1 MLKLTQVEA
10 GTGRAGLF
18 TSSLIRFSLSS
29 FPLPNLGE
37 LSGRVG
43 RGSPGLSSSHEAV
56 GGSESFSPLCLF
68 TLVLH
73 GHPGVLGA
81 WQLGT
86 VGQLHLQGPRSPSPR
101 NPVTHHQTPWPSVA
115 FVWNAPSL
123 PSPLQLASFSASIAD
138 LKATLQSLRP
148 QTWERPGTL
157 GMLEPRPDCN
167 SLCSPGWP

>member
-1 MLKLTQVEA
+1 MLTQVEA

-86 VGQLHLQGPRSPSPR
+86 VGQLHLQGPRSPSPGNQLPTTKPR
-101 NPVTHHQTPWPSVA
+101 GLCLECSQPPS
-115 FVWNAPSL
+115 S
-123 PSPLQLASFSASIAD
+123 SPACFLLCLHCRPEGYSAE
-138 LKATLQSLRP
+138 P
-148 QTWERPGTL
+148 QTSNLGTT
-157 GMLEPRPDCN
+157 RDVRDA
-167 SLCSPGWP
+167 

>member
-56 GGSESFSPLCLF
+56 GGSESFSPLCPF

-73 GHPGVLGA
+73 GHPGVLEPGSWELLDSSTCRA
-81 WQLGT
+81 QG
-86 VGQLHLQGPRSPSPR
+86 HLVPEPGYPPP
-101 NPVTHHQTPWPSVA
+101 NPVA

-123 PSPLQLASFSASIAD
+123 PPPLQLASFSASIAD
-138 LKATLQSLRP
+138 LKATPQSLRP

-157 GMLEPRPDCN
+157 GMFEDVRDV
-167 SLCSPGWP
+167 